1 MKLDAVGDPFTLAMV
16 AYDWRNGNLRIPFGS
31 SSAPG
36 DSGSALYVYD
46 NLDKKWYA
54 VGVVSKSDCD
64 GNYETLC
71 SQVQYTLINDELIE
85 EFKEPKSVFI
95 KGGAYRFDS
104 AGKLLDSNG
113 GDLGAHTILDSV
125 AGENLWHNINNKGNY
140 AQRLQA
146 MKASKDLY
154 FSDSGTLSLEKD
166 IDLGAGVLVFGKD
179 SVWSIE
185 NAGGANNGANNGTGN
200 NANPWFLHGG
210 IYADSGARITYNVA
224 TKKDDFLHKLGE
236 GTLVVTS
243 SSPDAGLRIGQG
255 RWAKL

>member
-36 DSGSALYVYD
+36 DSSSALYVYD

-54 VGVVSKSDCD
+54 VGVVSQSNCD

-85 EFKEPKSVFI
+85 ELKEPKSVFI
-95 KGGAYRFDS
+95 GSGAYRFDS

-125 AGENLWHNINNKGNY
+125 AGENL
-140 AQRLQA
+140 
-146 MKASKDLY
+146 
-154 FSDSGTLSLEKD
+154 
-166 IDLGAGVLVFGKD
+166 
-179 SVWSIE
+179 
-185 NAGGANNGANNGTGN
+185 
-200 NANPWFLHGG
+200 
-210 IYADSGARITYNVA
+210 
-224 TKKDDFLHKLGE
+224 
-236 GTLVVTS
+236 
-243 SSPDAGLRIGQG
+243 
-255 RWAKL
+255 